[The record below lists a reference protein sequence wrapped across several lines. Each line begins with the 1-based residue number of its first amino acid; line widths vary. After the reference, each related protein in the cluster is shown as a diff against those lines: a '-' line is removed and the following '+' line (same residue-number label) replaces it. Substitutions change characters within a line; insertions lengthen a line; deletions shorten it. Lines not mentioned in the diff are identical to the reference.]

1 MNQHEIWSLMTP
13 AEKLVQRKTGFFTWS
28 WMNMFVREEI
38 RQCMI
43 DLANEVLRLRRQLK
57 KQLKVRV

>member
-1 MNQHEIWSLMTP
+1 MRQHEDWALMTP
-13 AEKLVQRKTGFFTWS
+13 AEKLVQRKTIFTWS

-43 DLANEVLRLRRQLK
+43 DLANEVLRLRKRLRQLER
-57 KQLKVRV
+57 Q

>member
-13 AEKLVQRKTGFFTWS
+13 AEKLVQRKTFFTWS